1 LIFLNEYK
9 NNLKNMN
16 TVLNNSDLVL
26 YLSDYLTDKEA
37 FNLFSISK
45 TLNNILNNHKNR
57 YTIKQY
63 VDENEITTL
72 NKYKI
77 KKVKNISNCSMIPYG
92 TTHVIFE
99 EHFFNKL
106 DKIPDT
112 VIHIIFGTY
121 FNESLEGLPPN
132 LKTLIFGNSVFLNC
146 YKTSYFNKSVDELP
160 DSLLY
165 LELGHKFNQKINKLP
180 AKLETLKLGYYYTE
194 NINYLPENL
203 TSLDIRDGNLNINV
217 KIPDTLQVIDIG
229 LKYLRNNGTH
239 EQIYKT
245 LFKRLTNNKLLLK
258 WSITTIEPNRKIQF
272 KKLI

>member
-1 LIFLNEYK
+1 LIKNTIKNDFLLIFLNEYK
-9 NNLKNMN
+9 NYLKNMN
-16 TVLNNSDLVL
+16 TVLNNSDIVL

-37 FNLFSISK
+37 FNLFSVSK
-45 TLNNILNNHKNR
+45 ILNSILNNHKNR

-63 VDENEITTL
+63 IDENEIISL

-99 EHFFNKL
+99 DHFFNKL

-112 VIHIIFGTY
+112 VTHIIFGTY
-121 FNESLEGLPPN
+121 FNESLEGLPSN

-165 LELGHKFNQKINKLP
+165 LELGHKFNQTINKLP
-180 AKLETLKLGYYYTE
+180 AKLETLKLGYYYSE

-229 LKYLRNNGTH
+229 LKYLRNNGIH
-239 EQIYKT
+239 EQIYKI
-245 LFKRLTNNKLLLK
+245 LFKHLPNNKSLLK
-258 WSITTIEPNRKIQF
+258 WSITTI
-272 KKLI
+272 

>member
-1 LIFLNEYK
+1 
-9 NNLKNMN
+9 MN
-16 TVLNNSDLVL
+16 IVLNNSDLVL
-26 YLSDYLTDKEA
+26 YLSEYLKDKEA
-37 FNLFSISK
+37 FNLFLVSK
-45 TLNNILNNHKNR
+45 TLNSILNNHKNR

-92 TTHVIFE
+92 TTHVVFDN
-99 EHFFNKL
+99 HFVNKL

-112 VIHIIFGTY
+112 VTHIIFGTY
-121 FNESLEGLPPN
+121 FNQSLEGLPPN
-132 LKTLIFGNSVFLNC
+132 LKTLIFGNSVFLNG

-180 AKLETLKLGYYYTE
+180 VKLETLKLGYYYTE

-203 TSLDIRDGNLNINV
+203 SNLDIRDGNLNINV
-217 KIPDTLQVIDIG
+217 KLPDTLKTFDIG

-239 EQIYKT
+239 EQVYKN
-245 LFKRLTNNKLLLK
+245 LFKRLPNNELKLKL
-258 WSITTIEPNRKIQF
+258 SITTIESNRKIQF
-272 KKLI
+272 KKII